1 MATTKDIED
10 ILGISK
16 NKIDSWSRA
25 RDSNHLLVKFL
36 KSFSKV
42 DLQLRI
48 DEILKDSGELLI
60 SPEEF
65 LEALVKNLRNSGIE
79 EFNDSET
86 EEITEI
92 SQTERS
98 LDNAFIPDMLIEVD
112 DEHYIFE
119 FKHLLPSVTNLS
131 KQINNIS
138 IYAENNNLNLMRIIY
153 IVNNKKIP
161 KNIGKDEK
169 IKSIASFYRFD
180 DIAMNL
186 FGKKAILTKPM

>member
-65 LEALVKNLRNSGIE
+65 LETLVKNLRNSGIV

-86 EEITEI
+86 EEITKI

-112 DEHYIFE
+112 GEHYIFE
-119 FKHLLPSVTNLS
+119 FKHLLPSVKNLS
-131 KQINNIS
+131 AQIDNIFN
-138 IYAENNNLNLMRIIY
+138 YAENNSLNLIRIIY
-153 IVNNKKIP
+153 IINNKDVPEKI
-161 KNIGKDEK
+161 DENEE

-186 FGKKAILTKPM
+186 FGKKVILTKPM

>member
-10 ILGISK
+10 IFGISK

-48 DEILKDSGELLI
+48 DEIMKDSGELLI

-65 LEALVKNLRNSGIE
+65 LKALVKNLQNSGIE
-79 EFNDSET
+79 EFNDSGT

-98 LDNAFIPDMLIEVD
+98 LDNAFIPDMLIAVD

-119 FKHLLPSVTNLS
+119 FKHLLPSVENLS
-131 KQINNIS
+131 RQIDRMFN
-138 IYAENNNLNLMRIIY
+138 YAKDNSLNLIRIIY
-153 IVNNKKIP
+153 IINNKAVP
-161 KNIGKDEK
+161 GNIGKDEK

-186 FGKKAILTKPM
+186 FGKKVILTKPM

>member
-36 KSFSKV
+36 KSFSRV

-48 DEILKDSGELLI
+48 NEILKGSDEILK

-65 LEALVKNLRNSGIE
+65 IDKLASNLQDSGIT
-79 EFNDSET
+79 EFKNSHT
-86 EEITEI
+86 KEITQI
-92 SQTERS
+92 AQTKRS
-98 LDNAFIPDMLIEVD
+98 LDNAFIPDMLIEVSN
-112 DEHYIFE
+112 EHYIFE
-119 FKHLLPSVTNLS
+119 FKHLLPSVTNLFN
-131 KQINNIS
+131 QIDIINH
-138 IYAENNNLNLMRIIY
+138 YAEDNSLNLKRIIY
-153 IVNNKKIP
+153 IVNNKKVS
-161 KNIGKDEK
+161 KNIANDEK
-169 IKSIASFYRFD
+169 IKNIASFYRFD

-186 FGKKAILTKPM
+186 FDKKVILTKPM